1 MSILDTIASWMTQPV
16 EGAAWYDLALFA
28 ILPPVI
34 LFFLVIGVHAFVIS
48 RRRAT
53 KGREAHTYGP
63 VEFSGGHLNKDVLE
77 ASGVLTPGPGVKNR
91 AIGSKAAF
99 VVSNGTNNI
108 VIGWKTSEVV
118 PTGSNNFAIGDSVP
132 VDEYDGD
139 PKGL

>member
-34 LFFLVIGVHAFVIS
+34 LFFLVTGVHAFVIS
-48 RRRAT
+48 RLRAT

-63 VEFSGGHLNKDVLE
+63 VEFSGGHLNKD
-77 ASGVLTPGPGVKNR
+77 A
-91 AIGSKAAF
+91 KAAF

-108 VIGWKTSEVV
+108 VIGWKTGEVIT
-118 PTGSNNFAIGDSVP
+118 TGSNNFARGADAP
-132 VDEYDGD
+132 VDECDGD
-139 PKGL
+139 PTGV